1 MKMVTVPGVCPEGE
15 ERGDDLAV
23 AHHRGGVQRRPARP
37 VLYCTVMYCTVYCTA
52 RPGLLVSQ
60 PRCVR
65 QDDVHH
71 RLGKYF
77 ALD

>member
-1 MKMVTVPGVCPEGE
+1 MVTVPGVCSEGE

-23 AHHRGGVQRRPARP
+23 PHHRGGVQRRPARP
-37 VLYCTVMYCTVYCTA
+37 
-52 RPGLLVSQ
+52 GLLVSQ
-60 PRCVR
+60 PRRVG

-77 ALD
+77 VLD